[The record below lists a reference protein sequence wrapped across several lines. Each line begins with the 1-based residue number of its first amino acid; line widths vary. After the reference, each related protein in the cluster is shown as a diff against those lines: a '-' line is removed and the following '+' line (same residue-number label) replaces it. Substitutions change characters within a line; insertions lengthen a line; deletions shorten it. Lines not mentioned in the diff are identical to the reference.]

1 MDTKRLKI
9 IADLFGDSK
18 GFLPQAKLIKFDKKL
33 SSIKTDELIN
43 FAIFADRFR
52 GNFVN
57 NDLVI
62 HKALMFW
69 HKKRLEEQARPGVK
83 YFKNIEDM
91 IAYCKEVYKNEE
103 LCSGKPGEG
112 GNGFLEFVIIK
123 MDSEGVLRNS
133 FVVTDNG
140 VYQRLDANETSIVYR
155 YLFDNQHMIG
165 KINRISEEWYT
176 RLNHKAKTQEVEQ
189 EEVRQISPT
198 TKKLLANLLAT
209 KVIK

>member
-1 MDTKRLKI
+1 MDSKRLKI

-18 GFLPQAKLIKFDKKL
+18 GFLPQSKLMKFDKKL
-33 SSIKTDELIN
+33 SSIKTDELIS

-69 HKKRLEEQARPGVK
+69 HKKMLEEQARPDVK
-83 YFKNIEDM
+83 YFKNIDDM

-103 LCSGKPGEG
+103 LCSGCPGKG
-112 GNGFLEFVIIK
+112 GNGFLEFVVIRV
-123 MDSEGVLRNS
+123 DNDGVLRNS

-140 VYQRLDANETSIVYR
+140 VYQRLDANETNIVYR

-165 KINRISEEWYT
+165 KIKRISEQEFA
-176 RLNHKAKTQEVEQ
+176 RLTYKQEEPKQ
-189 EEVRQISPT
+189 EEVKEMSP
-198 TKKLLANLLAT
+198 KARKLLANLLDK
-209 KVIK
+209 KVVK